1 MSVSQITG
9 STNPATGQAE
19 VLVKQEDSRN
29 ASFLRTGSGPAGGS
43 SQAEVWAGSRRVYWP
58 QGQGMASGVRGY
70 LERRHR
76 TGTPTEVAGVNKAL

>member
-1 MSVSQITG
+1 MLEAAARQRC
-9 STNPATGQAE
+9 GQ
-19 VLVKQEDSRN
+19 
-29 ASFLRTGSGPAGGS
+29 GAGGLP
-43 SQAEVWAGSRRVYWP
+43 WL